1 MSKLPDRTGILISP
15 MCGFLACSIFS
26 ALLVSSAMGDG
37 KPASRKVMEQM
48 LIALG
53 KAIGV
58 VPSIVVAVV
67 LTLSTGVWFVVRYRY
82 YRARVAEDRKAAGLA

>member
-15 MCGFLACSIFS
+15 MCGFLAGSIFS

-37 KPASRKVMEQM
+37 KPGSRKVMEQM

-53 KAIGV
+53 KALGV
-58 VPSIVVAVV
+58 VPSIVVAAI
-67 LTLSTGVWFVVRYRY
+67 LTLSTAIWLVVRYRY
-82 YRARVAEDRKAAGLA
+82 YRNRVAEDRKAAGLA

>member
-15 MCGFLACSIFS
+15 MCGFIAGSIFS

-37 KPASRKVMEQM
+37 RPSSRKVTEQM

-53 KAIGV
+53 KALGV
-58 VPSIVVAVV
+58 VPSIAVAVV
-67 LTLSTGVWFVVRYRY
+67 LTLSTAVWLGVRYRY
-82 YRARVAEDRKAAGLA
+82 YRGRVAEDRRAAGLG